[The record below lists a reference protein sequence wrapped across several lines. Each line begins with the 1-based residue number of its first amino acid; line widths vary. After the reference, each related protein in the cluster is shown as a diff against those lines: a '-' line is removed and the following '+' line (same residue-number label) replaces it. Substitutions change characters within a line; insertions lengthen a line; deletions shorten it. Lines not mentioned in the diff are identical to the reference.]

1 MRPAIILALVTAFAV
16 AAILYLLHRLGGFQH
31 TQGQQAPTTLFLR
44 RWSYILSA
52 ENYTEPGR
60 RLLPWLRVSL
70 GVLAVSVIAAIVS
83 LIVFVRR
90 HIP

>member
-1 MRPAIILALVTAFAV
+1 MRPTIILALVAAFSV

-31 TQGQQAPTTLFLR
+31 THGQQAPTTLFLR
-44 RWSYILSA
+44 RWSYILGA
-52 ENYTEPGR
+52 ENYTEPG

-83 LIVFVRR
+83 LIAFFRR
-90 HIP
+90 QIP

>member
-1 MRPAIILALVTAFAV
+1 MRPTIILALVAAFSV

-31 TQGQQAPTTLFLR
+31 THGQQAPTTLFLR
-44 RWSYILSA
+44 RWSYILGA

-83 LIVFVRR
+83 LIAFLRR
-90 HIP
+90 QIP